1 MAPGPK
7 TPIRPRLFPIRLATD
22 RDIPDAFLILGLS
35 PRQEFD
41 EAYRS
46 FVELVA
52 ASLKDAIVRGKAYDE
67 EKRRAEEHRATVD
80 FAMNQVH
87 EGVYLVGDDAR
98 FLYVN
103 DEATRALGYSRE
115 ELLRMRVPDIDP
127 DFPPERW
134 AQFLRDISAAG
145 LAVSKQGVRRGNR
158 HVSR

>member
-1 MAPGPK
+1 MAFPGGAWPENAHSAAV
-7 TPIRPRLFPIRLATD
+7 IPIRLATD

-52 ASLKDAIVRGKAYDE
+52 GSLKDAIVRGKAYDE
-67 EKRRAEEHRATVD
+67 EKKSAEEHRATVD

-87 EGVYLVGDDAR
+87 EGVYLVDDDAR
-98 FLYVN
+98 FLYAN

-115 ELLRMRVPDIDP
+115 ELLRMRVSGIDP
-127 DFPPERW
+127 DLP
-134 AQFLRDISAAG
+134 AG
-145 LAVSKQGVRRGNR
+145 ALGSVFARYFGGGLGDFRNKA
-158 HVSR
+158 